1 LIRRLVAFLLLGVL
15 ATEGWAEIR
24 LFIVDTGKPEGAPE
38 LVAVESERNEGSKV
52 VLQQSN
58 GTKRE
63 VSKESILAR
72 LPAAPGPGEVLTREA
87 AAKAISDLLEAK
99 TKVPVLEKVLQEE
112 VEKWKACLDKL
123 PSAEDPGALAKAEAA
138 FAEAFTRAMPK
149 AHYTKNDY
157 SMEEIRQQIK
167 ALEAL
172 KKEFPNREPE
182 IDRGME
188 PWRME
193 ETERLVG
200 KKKFEGRWLT
210 PEEWEKEKG
219 AREKA
224 AREGFLKKIQ
234 LPEVSSVLI
243 GQGIL
248 LAGVAMAAG
257 ALLLGVSFLF
267 HGAMEIFKHR
277 AWWKG
282 AAWLVAGGLMMG
294 LLGVAA
300 ELGLSFP
307 EPLDI
312 TGNGNPA
319 PLEEFLWQQVGNHQP
334 FPQEIHVSDVD
345 LNAWW
350 QKRLRFAPLAVTELL
365 VVSTDGWR
373 VQFLEGGL
381 KLDREGRIL
390 GRRLLL
396 RHELTLSR
404 AENGE
409 EIYRVEATLGKLPL
423 PPALVLSTWE
433 AWMQDLA
440 RVGGIFPGGNKER
453 VGRLEKGAVVLTQ
466 KAKTQGG

>member
-1 LIRRLVAFLLLGVL
+1 LIRRFAVFLLLGVL
-15 ATEGWAEIR
+15 ATDGWAELR
-24 LFIVDTGKPEGAPE
+24 LFIVDSGKPEGTPE
-38 LVAVESERNEGSKV
+38 IVAVESEQNEGSKV

-63 VSKESILAR
+63 VSKGSILAR
-72 LPAAPGPGEVLTREA
+72 LPAAPGAGDVLTREA

-99 TKVPVLEKVLQEE
+99 TKAPALEKVLQEE
-112 VEKWKACLDKL
+112 VEKWKACLDRL

-138 FAEAFTRAMPK
+138 FAEAFARAMPK
-149 AHYTKNDY
+149 AHDPKSDY
-157 SMEEIRQQIK
+157 SMEEIRQQINS
-167 ALEAL
+167 LEAL
-172 KKEFPNREPE
+172 KKEFPNRQPE
-182 IDRGME
+182 VDRGLE

-193 ETERLVG
+193 EAERLAG

-224 AREGFLKKIQ
+224 AREGFLRKIQ

-243 GQGIL
+243 GQGVL
-248 LAGVAMAAG
+248 LAGLALAAG
-257 ALLLGVSFLF
+257 AVLLGISFLF

-282 AAWLVAGGLMMG
+282 AAWLVAGGLMIG
-294 LLGVAA
+294 LLGEAGK
-300 ELGLSFP
+300 LSLSFP
-307 EPLDI
+307 EPLAV

-319 PLEEFLWQQVGNHQP
+319 PLEELLWQQVGNHQP
-334 FPQEIHVSDVD
+334 FPGEIHVSDAD

-373 VQFLEGGL
+373 VQFFEGGL

-390 GRRLLL
+390 GRSLLL

-404 AENGE
+404 TEKGE
-409 EIYRVEATLGKLPL
+409 EVYRVEATLGKLPL

-440 RVGGIFPGGNKER
+440 RVGGIFPGGNRER
-453 VGRLEKGAVVLTQ
+453 VERLEKGAAVLAQ

>member
-1 LIRRLVAFLLLGVL
+1 MIRRLAVFLLLGVL
-15 ATEGWAEIR
+15 ATDGWAELR
-24 LFIVDTGKPEGAPE
+24 LFIVDSGKPEGTPE
-38 LVAVESERNEGSKV
+38 LVAVESEQNEGSKV

-63 VSKESILAR
+63 VSKGSILAR
-72 LPAAPGPGEVLTREA
+72 LPASPGPGDVLTRES

-99 TKVPVLEKVLQEE
+99 SKAPALEKVLQEE

-138 FAEAFTRAMPK
+138 FAEAFARAMPK
-149 AHYTKNDY
+149 AHDPKTDY
-157 SMEEIRQQIK
+157 SMEEIRQQIN

-172 KKEFPNREPE
+172 KKEFPNRETE

-188 PWRME
+188 SWRIE
-193 ETERLVG
+193 ETERVAG

-243 GQGIL
+243 GQGVL
-248 LAGVAMAAG
+248 LTGLVLVLGAG
-257 ALLLGVSFLF
+257 LLGASFLF

-282 AAWLVAGGLMMG
+282 AAWLVAGGLLMG
-294 LLGVAA
+294 LLGEA
-300 ELGLSFP
+300 GKRSLSLP
-307 EPLDI
+307 EPLAV
-312 TGNGNPA
+312 TGIGNPA
-319 PLEEFLWQQVGNHQP
+319 LLEEFLWQQVGNHQP
-334 FPQEIHVSDVD
+334 FPGEIRVSDAD

-390 GRRLLL
+390 GRSLLL

-404 AENGE
+404 TEKGE
-409 EIYRVEATLGKLPL
+409 EVYRVEATLGNLPL

-433 AWMQDLA
+433 AWMQDLV
-440 RVGGIFPGGNKER
+440 RVGGIFPGGNRER
-453 VGRLEKGAVVLTQ
+453 LERLEKGAAILTQ
-466 KAKTQGG
+466 KPKTQGG

>member
-1 LIRRLVAFLLLGVL
+1 LIQRLGAFLLLGVL
-15 ATEGWAEIR
+15 ASNGWSELR
-24 LFIVDTGKPEGAPE
+24 LFIVDSGKPEGTPE
-38 LVAVESERNEGSKV
+38 IVAVEAEQNEGSKV

-63 VSKESILAR
+63 VSKGSILAR
-72 LPAAPGPGEVLTREA
+72 LPAAPRPGEVVTREA
-87 AAKAISDLLEAK
+87 AAKAISDFLEAK
-99 TKVPVLEKVLQEE
+99 NKAPALEKILQEE
-112 VEKWKACLDKL
+112 VEKWKGSLDKL

-138 FAEAFTRAMPK
+138 FAEAFARATPK
-149 AHYTKNDY
+149 GHDPKNDY
-157 SMEEIRQQIK
+157 SMEEVRQQIS

-172 KKEFPNREPE
+172 KKEFPNREAE
-182 IDRGME
+182 IERGME

-193 ETERLVG
+193 ETERLAG

-224 AREGFLKKIQ
+224 AREGFLRKIQ

-243 GQGIL
+243 GQGVM
-248 LAGVAMAAG
+248 LAGLALAAG
-257 ALLLGVSFLF
+257 AALLGVSFLF
-267 HGAMEIFKHR
+267 HGVMEIFKHR

-282 AAWLVAGGLMMG
+282 AAWLGAGGLMMG
-294 LLGVAA
+294 LLGEAGK
-300 ELGLSFP
+300 LSLSFP
-307 EPLDI
+307 EPLIVTD
-312 TGNGNPA
+312 NGNPA
-319 PLEEFLWQQVGNHQP
+319 PLEEFLWQQAGNQQS
-334 FPQEIHVSDVD
+334 FPQEMRVSDAD

-350 QKRLRFAPLAVTELL
+350 QKRLRFAPLAVAELL

-404 AENGE
+404 TEKGE
-409 EIYRVEATLGKLPL
+409 EVYRVEATLGKLPL

-433 AWMQDLA
+433 AWVQDLV
-440 RVGGIFPGGNKER
+440 RMGGIFPGGNNEKVE
-453 VGRLEKGAVVLTQ
+453 RLEKGAVLLTQ
-466 KAKTQGG
+466 KRKTQGG

>member
-1 LIRRLVAFLLLGVL
+1 MIRRLAVFLLLGVL
-15 ATEGWAEIR
+15 ATDGWAELR
-24 LFIVDTGKPEGAPE
+24 LFIVDSGKPEGTPE
-38 LVAVESERNEGSKV
+38 LVAVESEQNEGSKV

-63 VSKESILAR
+63 VSKGSILAR
-72 LPAAPGPGEVLTREA
+72 LPASPGPGDVLTRES

-99 TKVPVLEKVLQEE
+99 SKAPALEKVLQEE
-112 VEKWKACLDKL
+112 VEKWTAGLDKL

-138 FAEAFTRAMPK
+138 FAEAFARAMPK
-149 AHYTKNDY
+149 AHDPKTDY
-157 SMEEIRQQIK
+157 SMEEIRQQIN

-172 KKEFPNREPE
+172 KKEFPNRETE

-188 PWRME
+188 SWRIE
-193 ETERLVG
+193 ETERVAG

-243 GQGIL
+243 GQGVLLTGLIL
-248 LAGVAMAAG
+248 VLGAG
-257 ALLLGVSFLF
+257 LLGASFLF

-282 AAWLVAGGLMMG
+282 VAWLVAGGLLMG
-294 LLGVAA
+294 LLGEA
-300 ELGLSFP
+300 GKRSLSLP
-307 EPLDI
+307 EPLAV
-312 TGNGNPA
+312 TGIGNPA
-319 PLEEFLWQQVGNHQP
+319 LLEEFLWQQVGNHQP
-334 FPQEIHVSDVD
+334 FPGEIRVSDAD

-365 VVSTDGWR
+365 VVSTEGWR

-390 GRRLLL
+390 GRSLLL

-404 AENGE
+404 TEKGE
-409 EIYRVEATLGKLPL
+409 EVYRVEATLGNLPL

-433 AWMQDLA
+433 AWMQDLI
-440 RVGGIFPGGNKER
+440 RVGGIFPGGNRER
-453 VGRLEKGAVVLTQ
+453 VERLEKGAAVLTQ
-466 KAKTQGG
+466 KAKPQGG

>member
-1 LIRRLVAFLLLGVL
+1 LIRRWAVLLLLGAL
-15 ATEGWAEIR
+15 ATDGWAELR
-24 LFIVDTGKPEGAPE
+24 LFILDSGKPEGTPE
-38 LVAVESERNEGSKV
+38 LLTVESEQNEGSKIL
-52 VLQQSN
+52 LQQSN

-63 VSKESILAR
+63 VSKGSILAR
-72 LPAAPGPGEVLTREA
+72 LPAAPGPGDVLTRES

-99 TKVPVLEKVLQEE
+99 SKAPALEKVLQEE

-138 FAEAFTRAMPK
+138 FAEAFARAMPK
-149 AHYTKNDY
+149 AHDPKNDY
-157 SMEEIRQQIK
+157 SMEEIRQQIN

-188 PWRME
+188 SWRME
-193 ETERLVG
+193 EAERIAG

-224 AREGFLKKIQ
+224 AREGFLSKIQ
-234 LPEVSSVLI
+234 LPEVSSVMI

-248 LAGVAMAAG
+248 FAGLSLAAG
-257 ALLLGVSFLF
+257 AVLLGISFLF

-282 AAWLVAGGLMMG
+282 AAWLLAGGLMIGLMG
-294 LLGVAA
+294 EAGK
-300 ELGLSFP
+300 LSLSLP
-307 EPLDI
+307 EPLAVA
-312 TGNGNPA
+312 GNGNPA
-319 PLEEFLWQQVGNHQP
+319 PLEELLWQQVGNHQP
-334 FPQEIHVSDVD
+334 FPEEIHVSDAD

-365 VVSTDGWR
+365 VISTYGWR
-373 VQFLEGGL
+373 VQFFEGGL

-390 GRRLLL
+390 GRSLLL

-404 AENGE
+404 TEKGE
-409 EIYRVEATLGKLPL
+409 DVYRVEATLGKLPL

-433 AWMQDLA
+433 AWMQDLV
-440 RVGGIFPGGNKER
+440 RVGGIFPGGSKER
-453 VGRLEKGAVVLTQ
+453 VERLEKGTVVLTQ
-466 KAKTQGG
+466 KSKTQGG

>member
-1 LIRRLVAFLLLGVL
+1 MIQRLGAFLLLGVL
-15 ATEGWAEIR
+15 ATSGWAELR
-24 LFIVDTGKPEGAPE
+24 LFIVDSGKPEGMPE
-38 LVAVESERNEGSKV
+38 IVTVESEQNEGSKV
-52 VLQQSN
+52 VLHQSN

-63 VSKESILAR
+63 VSKGSILAR
-72 LPAAPGPGEVLTREA
+72 LPASPAPGDVVTREA

-99 TKVPVLEKVLQEE
+99 SKAPALEKVLQEE
-112 VEKWKACLDKL
+112 LEKWKACLDRL
-123 PSAEDPGALAKAEAA
+123 PSEEDPGALAKAEAA
-138 FAEAFTRAMPK
+138 FAEAFARATPK
-149 AHYTKNDY
+149 AHDPKADY
-157 SMEEIRQQIK
+157 SMEEIRQQIN

-172 KKEFPNREPE
+172 KKEFPSRKPE

-188 PWRME
+188 SWRME
-193 ETERLVG
+193 EMERGAG

-243 GQGIL
+243 GQGVL
-248 LAGVAMAAG
+248 LAGLALAAG
-257 ALLLGVSFLF
+257 AALLGVSFLF

-282 AAWLVAGGLMMG
+282 AAWLGAGGLLIG
-294 LLGVAA
+294 LLGEAGN
-300 ELGLSFP
+300 LSLSFP
-307 EPLDI
+307 EPLAVN
-312 TGNGNPA
+312 GNGNPA
-319 PLEEFLWQQVGNHQP
+319 PLEEFLWQQVGNHQS
-334 FPQEIHVSDVD
+334 FSGEIHVLDAD

-365 VVSTDGWR
+365 VISTNGWQ

-404 AENGE
+404 TEKGE
-409 EIYRVEATLGKLPL
+409 EVYRVEATLGKLPL

-433 AWMQDLA
+433 AWVQDLA
-440 RVGGIFPGGNKER
+440 RVGGIFPGGNNER
-453 VGRLEKGAVVLTQ
+453 VERLEKGAVLLTQ
-466 KAKTQGG
+466 KPKTQGG

>member
-1 LIRRLVAFLLLGVL
+1 LIRRLGAFLLLGML
-15 ATEGWAEIR
+15 ATEGWAGIR
-24 LFIVDTGKPEGAPE
+24 LFIVDSGKPEGAPE
-38 LVAVESERNEGSKV
+38 IVAVESEQNEGSKV

-72 LPAAPGPGEVLTREA
+72 LPAAPGPGDLLTREA
-87 AAKAISDLLEAK
+87 GAKAISDLLEAK

-138 FAEAFTRAMPK
+138 FAEAFARAMPK
-149 AHYTKNDY
+149 AHDPKNDY

-188 PWRME
+188 PWRIE
-193 ETERLVG
+193 ETERLAG

-243 GQGIL
+243 GQGVL
-248 LAGVAMAAG
+248 LAGLALATG
-257 ALLLGVSFLF
+257 AVLLGVSFLF

-282 AAWLVAGGLMMG
+282 AAWLVAGGLLIG
-294 LLGVAA
+294 LLGVAGN
-300 ELGLSFP
+300 LSLSFP
-307 EPLDI
+307 EPLAVN
-312 TGNGNPA
+312 GNGNPA
-319 PLEEFLWQQVGNHQP
+319 PLEEFLWHQVGNHQP
-334 FPQEIHVSDVD
+334 FPGEIHLSDVD

-390 GRRLLL
+390 GRSFLL

-404 AENGE
+404 TENGE
-409 EIYRVEATLGKLPL
+409 EVYRVEATLGKLPL

-433 AWMQDLA
+433 AWVQDLV
-440 RVGGIFPGGNKER
+440 RMGGIFPGGNKER
-453 VGRLEKGAVVLTQ
+453 VERLEKGSVVLTQ
-466 KAKTQGG
+466 KPKTQGG

>member
-1 LIRRLVAFLLLGVL
+1 MIRRFAVFLLLGVL
-15 ATEGWAEIR
+15 ATDGWAELR
-24 LFIVDTGKPEGAPE
+24 LFIVDSGKPEGTPE
-38 LVAVESERNEGSKV
+38 IVAVESEQNEGSKV

-63 VSKESILAR
+63 VSKGSILAR
-72 LPAAPGPGEVLTREA
+72 LPAAPGAGDVLTRES

-99 TKVPVLEKVLQEE
+99 TKAPALEKVLQEE
-112 VEKWKACLDKL
+112 VEKWKACLDRL

-138 FAEAFTRAMPK
+138 FAEAFARAMPK
-149 AHYTKNDY
+149 AHDPKNDY
-157 SMEEIRQQIK
+157 SMEEIRHQINS
-167 ALEAL
+167 LEAL
-172 KKEFPNREPE
+172 KKEFPNRQPE
-182 IDRGME
+182 VDRGLE

-193 ETERLVG
+193 EAERLAG

-224 AREGFLKKIQ
+224 AREGFLRKIQ

-243 GQGIL
+243 GQGVL
-248 LAGVAMAAG
+248 LAGLALAAG
-257 ALLLGVSFLF
+257 AVLLGISFLF

-282 AAWLVAGGLMMG
+282 AAWLVAGGLMIG
-294 LLGVAA
+294 LLGEAGK
-300 ELGLSFP
+300 LSLSFP
-307 EPLDI
+307 EPLAV

-319 PLEEFLWQQVGNHQP
+319 PLEELLWQQVGNHQP
-334 FPQEIHVSDVD
+334 FQGEIHVSDAD

-373 VQFLEGGL
+373 VQFFEGGL

-390 GRRLLL
+390 GRSLLL

-404 AENGE
+404 TQKGE
-409 EIYRVEATLGKLPL
+409 EVYRVEATLGKLPL

-440 RVGGIFPGGNKER
+440 RVGGIFPGGNRER
-453 VGRLEKGAVVLTQ
+453 VERLEKGAAVLAQ

>member
-1 LIRRLVAFLLLGVL
+1 MIRRLAVFLLLGVL
-15 ATEGWAEIR
+15 ATDGWAELR
-24 LFIVDTGKPEGAPE
+24 LFIVDSEKPEGTPE
-38 LVAVESERNEGSKV
+38 IVAVESEQNEGSKV

-63 VSKESILAR
+63 VSKGSILAR
-72 LPAAPGPGEVLTREA
+72 LPAAPGAGDVLTREA

-99 TKVPVLEKVLQEE
+99 TKAPALEKVLQEE
-112 VEKWKACLDKL
+112 VEKWKACLDRL

-138 FAEAFTRAMPK
+138 FAEAFARAIPK
-149 AHYTKNDY
+149 AHDPKNDY
-157 SMEEIRQQIK
+157 SMEEIRQQINS
-167 ALEAL
+167 LEAL
-172 KKEFPNREPE
+172 KKEFPNRHPE
-182 IDRGME
+182 VDRGLE

-193 ETERLVG
+193 EAERLAG

-224 AREGFLKKIQ
+224 AREGFLRKIQ

-243 GQGIL
+243 GQGVL
-248 LAGVAMAAG
+248 LAGLALAAG
-257 ALLLGVSFLF
+257 AVLLGISFLF

-282 AAWLVAGGLMMG
+282 AAWLVAGGLMIG
-294 LLGVAA
+294 LLGEAGK
-300 ELGLSFP
+300 LSLSFP
-307 EPLDI
+307 EPLAV

-319 PLEEFLWQQVGNHQP
+319 PLEELLWQQVGNHQP
-334 FPQEIHVSDVD
+334 FPGEIHVSDAD

-373 VQFLEGGL
+373 VQFFEGGL

-390 GRRLLL
+390 GRSLLL

-404 AENGE
+404 TEKGE
-409 EIYRVEATLGKLPL
+409 EVYRVEATLGKLPL

-440 RVGGIFPGGNKER
+440 RVGGIFPGGNRER
-453 VGRLEKGAVVLTQ
+453 VERLEKGAAVLTQ

>member
-1 LIRRLVAFLLLGVL
+1 MIRCLGSFLLLGVL
-15 ATEGWAEIR
+15 ATNGWTEVR
-24 LFIVDTGKPEGAPE
+24 LFILESRKPEGTPE
-38 LVAVESERNEGSKV
+38 LVTVESEQNEGSKV

-72 LPAAPGPGEVLTREA
+72 LPGTPRPGDVLTREA

-99 TKVPVLEKVLQEE
+99 TKVPALEKILQEE

-138 FAEAFTRAMPK
+138 FAEAFARAMPK
-149 AHYTKNDY
+149 AHEPKSDY
-157 SMEEIRQQIK
+157 SMEEIRQQIS

-193 ETERLVG
+193 EAERLAG

-234 LPEVSSVLI
+234 LPEVSPVLI
-243 GQGIL
+243 GQGVL
-248 LAGVAMAAG
+248 LAGLALATG
-257 ALLLGVSFLF
+257 ALLLGASFLF

-282 AAWLVAGGLMMG
+282 AAWLVGGGLLMG
-294 LLGVAA
+294 LLGEAGK
-300 ELGLSFP
+300 LSLSFP
-307 EPLDI
+307 EPLAV
-312 TGNGNPA
+312 NGDGKPEL
-319 PLEEFLWQQVGNHQP
+319 LEEFLWQQVGNHQP
-334 FPQEIHVSDVD
+334 FPGEIHLLDAD

-381 KLDREGRIL
+381 RLDREGRIL
-390 GRRLLL
+390 GRRFLL
-396 RHELTLSR
+396 RHELALSR
-404 AENGE
+404 TEQGE
-409 EIYRVEATLGKLPL
+409 EVYRVEATLGKLPL

-433 AWMQDLA
+433 AWVQDLV
-440 RVGGIFPGGNKER
+440 RIEGIFPGGNKER
-453 VGRLEKGAVVLTQ
+453 VERLEKGSVVLTQ
-466 KAKTQGG
+466 KPKTQGG